1 MPRTLV
7 VSHDPVTR
15 SELERALTR
24 RGHGVTACQSV
35 VQAEAACLVSSF
47 DIALVD
53 RGLSD
58 DGGLIVVRRI
68 RECSWGRRCLVVVAT
83 VLSYSSNLKIAISA
97 GADDFLALPLDPA
110 TLDVRLLIAET
121 RLAQLQRR
129 LRAESAAD
137 RAMVRLRTIDGIH
150 RRILESTSPEE
161 VAGQTLEALHLLVP
175 FDDAGV
181 QRFDFAIDEAVQLAQ
196 FVDGEMAV
204 GSAPTGID
212 AWGVNFQMLQAQ
224 PSWKS
229 SLNQTRS
236 RNSFE
241 EQLLA
246 RGMESYYHLPLVG
259 RGELVGSLYVAARRI
274 EAFDTE
280 SHQVLAEVGTSLA
293 TSLVDARLN
302 AEIRR
307 LAVVDE
313 LTGLA
318 NRRQLVEIGRREL
331 QRAKRYGRP
340 LSVLMV
346 DVDHFKRV
354 NDRYGHPVG
363 DVVLK
368 VLAERCCGSVRDV
381 DLVTRY
387 GGEEFV
393 VLLPECDRAEVHVA
407 AERLRRAVGEKSIES
422 PVGAVE
428 VTVSIGATVSTAAT
442 VSLDELIESADE
454 ALYQAKEAGRNR
466 VVVAPPRDQATA

>member
-1 MPRTLV
+1 M
-7 VSHDPVTR
+7 
-15 SELERALTR
+15 
-24 RGHGVTACQSV
+24 ACQSV
-35 VQAEAACLVSSF
+35 EQAEAVCLVSSF

-53 RGLSD
+53 RGLPD

-68 RECSWGRRCLVVVAT
+68 RERSWGRRCLVVVAT
-83 VLSYSSNLKIAISA
+83 VLSYSSDLEMAITA

-110 TLDVRLLIAET
+110 TLDIRLLIAET
-121 RLAQLQRR
+121 RLAQLHRR
-129 LRAESAAD
+129 LRAESAVE

-150 RRILESTSPEE
+150 RRILESTSAEE
-161 VAGQTLEALHLLVP
+161 VAGETLSALQLLVP

-181 QRFDFAIDEAVQLAQ
+181 QRFDFASDEAVQLAQ

-204 GSAPTGID
+204 CSAPTGIE
-212 AWGVNFQMLQAQ
+212 AWGVDFQMLQAQ

-229 SLNQTRS
+229 SLTQSRS
-236 RNSFE
+236 LNSFE
-241 EQLLA
+241 EKLVA
-246 RGMESYYHLPLVG
+246 RGMESCYHLPLVG
-259 RGELVGSLYVAARRI
+259 RGELVGSLYVAARRV
-274 EAFDTE
+274 EAFDAE

-293 TSLVDARLN
+293 ISLVDARLN

-318 NRRQLVEIGRREL
+318 NRRQLVVIGRREL
-331 QRAKRYGRP
+331 QRAKRYDRP
-340 LSVLMV
+340 LSVLMI

-368 VLAERCCGSVRDV
+368 VLAERCSGAVRDI

-393 VLLPECDRAEVHVA
+393 VLLPECDLAAVHVA
-407 AERLRRAVGEKSIES
+407 AERLRSAVGETPIES
-422 PVGAVE
+422 PAGALE
-428 VTVSIGATVSTAAT
+428 VTVSIGAAVSSPDT

-454 ALYQAKEAGRNR
+454 ALYLAKEAGRNR
-466 VVVAPPRDQATA
+466 VVVAPPRDLATA